1 MEMIRTIQYY
11 SQGSMVPFVRIPS
24 YTPELIPFALNAGAG
39 GIVMPRVQDAKQAE
53 ELVRLARFPP
63 FGERGFPPA
72 ALIGPSQNRTPSGM
86 STYDVW
92 NEHAAIVCQI
102 EDLVGLENIEEICS
116 VPGGEFTMHL
126 QAIIGMIGELMCT
139 CCCEQWTESS

>member
-1 MEMIRTIQYY
+1 
-11 SQGSMVPFVRIPS
+11 MVPFVRIPS

-39 GIVMPRVQDAKQAE
+39 GVVMPRVQDAKQAE

-63 FGERGFPPA
+63 YGERGFPPA

-102 EDLVGLENIEEICS
+102 EDLVGLQNIEEICS
-116 VPGGEFTMHL
+116 VPGGEFIMRLRT
-126 QAIIGMIGELMCT
+126 IICT
-139 CCCEQWTESS
+139 TKRLTSTCRSGQWTESL